1 MPATSA
7 QDEEEQ
13 EGILTK
19 KKTSKQV
26 RLRKSG
32 ENKKGSVDQILAM
45 SNSPKVQL
53 STFTTDNWASPAAA
67 SQCSPSSHQLD

>member
-7 QDEEEQ
+7 HDEEEQ

-19 KKTSKQV
+19 KNVQAGQAEEKWRKQ
-26 RLRKSG
+26 
-32 ENKKGSVDQILAM
+32 EGSVDQILAM

-53 STFTTDNWASPAAA
+53 STFTTDN
-67 SQCSPSSHQLD
+67 